1 MVCAFLKY
9 HSMRDSAQ
17 VTAPGAIIN
26 MIATATARPNKQN
39 RIARSPMAAAHSAL
53 AALVV

>member
-17 VTAPGAIIN
+17 VTGPGAIIR
-26 MIATATARPNKQN
+26 IAAAMSSRPSKQN
-39 RIARSPMAAAHSAL
+39 RGT
-53 AALVV
+53 

>member
-17 VTAPGAIIN
+17 VTAPGAIIR
-26 MIATATARPNKQN
+26 MIAAMSSRPNKQN
-39 RIARSPMAAAHSAL
+39 RST
-53 AALVV
+53 